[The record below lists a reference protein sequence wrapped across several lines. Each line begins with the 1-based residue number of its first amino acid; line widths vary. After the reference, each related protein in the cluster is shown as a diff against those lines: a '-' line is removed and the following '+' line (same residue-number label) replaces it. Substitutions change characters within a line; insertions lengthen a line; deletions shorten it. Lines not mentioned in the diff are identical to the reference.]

1 MSNHER
7 PGQLANHWPNIAAPA
22 TQLKRLAWGPDG
34 HSIIMPDESGE
45 PRYLYTDGSMDVKSV
60 VDPRTPHALVAGRV
74 AVETV
79 KTLSAEEAEPDLTI
93 GAQSLSGETLVE
105 RVA

>member
-1 MSNHER
+1 M
-7 PGQLANHWPNIAAPA
+7 
-22 TQLKRLAWGPDG
+22 
-34 HSIIMPDESGE
+34 
-45 PRYLYTDGSMDVKSV
+45 